1 MKKVTEEKKLE
12 YLSKKV
18 VKEEVQKV
26 EKVTVAVSVL
36 ASENSVKMSN
46 TDSDSIILSTS
57 IKEEADKV
65 EKNFLIFQFYLH
77 EFNFFY
83 FFLID

>member
-36 ASENSVKMSN
+36 ASENSVKILN
-46 TDSDSIILSTS
+46 TDSESIVLSTS

-65 EKNFLIFQFYLH
+65 EELLS
-77 EFNFFY
+77 FY
-83 FFLID
+83 FCFDDFIF

>member
-26 EKVTVAVSVL
+26 EKVTAAVSVL

-46 TDSDSIILSTS
+46 TDSDTIPLSMS

-65 EKNFLIFQFYLH
+65 ENISFIFHFIY
-77 EFNFFY
+77 FDIRFFP
-83 FFLID
+83 L